1 MSFLEVLDYF
11 RRKAGSHFEPR
22 FVEAFLKLPVPALM
36 TIMQPEGSLLSTPS
50 KILLPDDLT
59 ILALEQE
66 LLNLGVDAYQHPFSQ
81 IYERQQPAA

>member
-1 MSFLEVLDYF
+1 
-11 RRKAGSHFEPR
+11 
-22 FVEAFLKLPVPALM
+22 M